1 MLIFTDYERIVNIF
15 DSAITL
21 ALIIFAILSWYYVLY
36 FFNAFKKP
44 ARFERGK
51 TLYKYAVLIP
61 ARNEDNVISNILS
74 SLPMI

>member
-44 ARFERGK
+44 TRFERGK
-51 TLYKYAVLIP
+51 TLYRKLAILY
-61 ARNEDNVISNILS
+61 ISC
-74 SLPMI
+74 PC